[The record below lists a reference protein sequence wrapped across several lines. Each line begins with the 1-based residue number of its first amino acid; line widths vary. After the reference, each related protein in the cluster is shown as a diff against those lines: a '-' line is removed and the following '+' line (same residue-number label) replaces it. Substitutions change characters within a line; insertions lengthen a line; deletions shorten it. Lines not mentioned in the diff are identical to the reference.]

1 MSDELSAGGCVEDQ
15 RVERRKKEK
24 DLRAMGAL

>member
-15 RVERRKKEK
+15 RVGRQKKEK
-24 DLRAMGAL
+24 GLRAMDAL